1 MLIQPNS
8 RFLFIGDSI
17 TDCGRRRPVG
27 QGDFDQAL
35 GNGYV
40 SLVDAALSAVYPD
53 YAIEIINMG
62 ISGDTIHDL
71 KYRWTND
78 VLDLKPDWLSI
89 LIGIN
94 DVWQHINQLWQSD
107 VHDPVERFAETLDDL
122 VGQVRPG
129 IKGLILMTPYFLEPD
144 PLEPMRAMMD
154 NFGAAVGEVAAR
166 HEAVLVDSQA
176 EFNPVISNVDPLQL
190 AMDRVHINL
199 TGHMVLARG
208 ILREVEFSWDRKLGL
223 GSDSV

>member
-17 TDCGRRRPVG
+17 TDCGCRRPVG

-53 YAIEIINMG
+53 YAISTINMG
-62 ISGDTIHDL
+62 INGDTVQDL
-71 KYRWTND
+71 KYRWKND
-78 VLDLKPDWLSI
+78 VLDLNPDWLSI

-94 DVWQHINQLWQSD
+94 DVWQNFNQLWPTEGQDSMD
-107 VHDPVERFAETLDDL
+107 IFMQTLDEL
-122 VGQVRPG
+122 VSQVRPTVQ
-129 IKGLILMTPYFLEPD
+129 GLILITPYFLEPN

-154 NFGAAVGEVAAR
+154 QYGSAVAEVASR
-166 HEAVLVDSQA
+166 HEALLVDTQA
-176 EFNPVISNVDPLQL
+176 YFDPVMAQVDPLQM
-190 AMDRVHINL
+190 AMDRIHINL
-199 TGHMVLARG
+199 SGHMILARALLQK
-208 ILREVEFSWDRKLGL
+208 IDFSWDRRLK
-223 GSDSV
+223 